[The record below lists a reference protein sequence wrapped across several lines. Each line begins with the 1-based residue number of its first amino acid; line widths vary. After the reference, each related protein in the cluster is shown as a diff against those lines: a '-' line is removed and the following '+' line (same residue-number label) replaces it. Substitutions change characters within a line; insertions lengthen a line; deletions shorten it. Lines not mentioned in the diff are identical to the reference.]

1 MTDTRALARQE
12 RQQEAL
18 EALREGR
25 GIPVLAPVL
34 DDPREADFIEEYV
47 RHNDPVKAIERSGI
61 RGEGRDVSLSFS
73 ALADR
78 LLAKPSVQVGVE
90 FLRRAR
96 AYWGAGGGAG
106 GITRESLVA
115 SLEDIAEDARR
126 SRKHSEAIQAKKL
139 QAQLM
144 GLLIERREVT
154 FKKKIED
161 MTDAELM
168 ELAAKRKRAT
178 AAERVIEV
186 EAEVLPPLQ

>member
-1 MTDTRALARQE
+1 MTDSRALAKAE

-96 AYWGAGGGAG
+96 AYWGAGE
-106 GITRESLVA
+106 ITRESLVA

-126 SRKHSEAIQAKKL
+126 SRKHSEAIAAKKL

-161 MTDAELM
+161 MTNAELM

-178 AAERVIEV
+178 AAERAID
-186 EAEVLPPLQ
+186 AEVLPPPQ